1 MLKLGVAYTLS
12 LLKYIRKGY
21 GDNMILT
28 SRIAKN
34 YEKIIKSGRYE
45 ADKVPDTMKRMPN
58 SSNEV
63 PDTIEKMPDNEQEQQ
78 IYKYVLENGSVTAA
92 ETAELLE
99 VKPRRARAVLLN
111 MVKNGY
117 LRKEG
122 AARSTIYVKNTE
134 GR

>member
-45 ADKVPDTMKRMPN
+45 ADKMLSDLEAAYKRKLM
-58 SSNEV
+58 
-63 PDTIEKMPDNEQEQQ
+63 TLAEKEYLEGLVQADLEARVEEQ
-78 IYKYVLENGSVTAA
+78 
-92 ETAELLE
+92 
-99 VKPRRARAVLLN
+99 VKQL
-111 MVKNGY
+111 G
-117 LRKEG
+117 
-122 AARSTIYVKNTE
+122 
-134 GR
+134 